1 MDYSKSKAA
10 IAEQA
15 ALTIGK
21 YKKYAWF
28 HEPASLYELDSIK
41 LLQVRKITTYEPL
54 KEFTS
59 LKKLEFGTTDSS
71 MTIPDLAGLEAA
83 ASLEH
88 LSFISKSTIKNNIE
102 ALSKLENLQSLQ
114 LFYVRHTLP
123 DQLLAPLK
131 SLNSVSFSKY
141 NYDSQTVLPD
151 SLETVSMS
159 FDEIV
164 NVPDFVPHPGV
175 KRVSLGGQTCRLESL
190 DSFRVFPGVEE
201 IRLMAPKKLADLSY
215 AAELRKLRIL
225 DANFAA
231 VGDLSPFFRHECIEE
246 IRLRGSSVEQV
257 HEMGLCPNLRTLY
270 LEKSRLKSIEGI
282 REQFPQLELLWI
294 WETPLKDLEPLA
306 GMHSLKNLDL
316 TKLKPKSWDFI
327 STLTGLEV
335 LDLCKT
341 TFSDPAL
348 LLKLPRLKKL
358 RLSGSHVD
366 PQSGAYKELE
376 DAIINRN
383 GELIQ

>member
-15 ALTIGK
+15 ALYTQK

-28 HEPASLYELDSIK
+28 HEPASLYDLDTLK

-83 ASLEH
+83 ESLEH
-88 LSFISKSTIKNNIE
+88 LSFISKSTIKKNIE
-102 ALSKLENLQSLQ
+102 ALSKLKKLQSLQ

-131 SLNSVSFSKY
+131 SLKSVSFSKY

-164 NVPDFVPHPGV
+164 NIPAFAPHQGV
-175 KRVSLGGQTCRLESL
+175 KQVSLGGQTCQLESL
-190 DSFRVFPGVEE
+190 DSFRVFPEVEE
-201 IRLMAPKKLADLSY
+201 IRLIAPKKLADLSY
-215 AAELRKLRIL
+215 AAELRKLRVL

-231 VGDLSPFFRHECIEE
+231 AADLSPFSGHGSIEE

-257 HEMGLCPNLRTLY
+257 HDMGVCPNLKTLY
-270 LEKSRLKSIEGI
+270 LEKSKLKSIEGI

-294 WETPLKDLEPLA
+294 WETPLKDLQPLT

-316 TKLKPKSWDFI
+316 TKLKPESWDFI

-341 TFSDPAL
+341 SFSDPGL
-348 LLKLPRLKKL
+348 LLELPRLKKL
-358 RLSGSHVD
+358 RLSGSNAD
-366 PQSGAYKELE
+366 PHSGVYKELE
-376 DAIINRN
+376 DAILNRN
-383 GELIQ
+383 GELIH